1 MWLTRSVSAE
11 GKKMKYGAVLLI
23 AIMLGSVVF
32 AQQQSDEVVR
42 VKSNLVNIDVIVKDK
57 KGKFVADLKAEDF
70 TVVENGVAQKIE
82 FFDAPLLRN
91 ETKGTTAVAPEA
103 TTTGPA
109 GAPRNYVAL
118 VLDSQTTDITNL
130 KQVREGTIKYVR
142 DQINDNDVVA
152 LLSVT
157 NGLQMLQPF
166 TQDKNKLIAAL
177 ENGGVNASATGFE
190 QKDIAG
196 NISSRQEQLASAP
209 SLPPSAI
216 TSPAGGS
223 EAAKAMIAQTVL
235 AQFIK
240 LRTALSLQQSRPVLA
255 ALAAIC
261 EGLRSIPG
269 KKTLVLFSQ
278 GFVTPAVLD
287 WQVQSTIDIANR
299 ANVAIYIID
308 SAGLRAGAPASGS
321 LVPSTP
327 LAGVSG
333 IVNQEQRIRAV
344 GGETVFDN
352 VRQEG
357 QSREYDILYRM
368 SGDTGGR
375 FLKGNND
382 ISLGLERISEEI
394 HARYTIAYRS
404 TNQNFDGTFRKVK
417 IEVRRP
423 DAQVVSRSGYYA
435 IPPEEIVLLS
445 PADKK
450 LMSGFAAAQANPELP
465 VYVGLSQFRSRE
477 GLYTVPLALELPP
490 SAVKFERKGD
500 KRLMQLEVLGVL
512 KAAEKALSR
521 LGGNFDVNLSDSDY
535 QSIVNNNIFYRQ
547 DMLLAPGEYTLDV
560 IVRDKQSGKT
570 AAKRE
575 QFVVPE
581 PDSEFAATPV
591 VLSRYV
597 EQAQL
602 PKLGSDEVP
611 DVFAHGRTQIRP
623 SLGKQFQAT
632 DNLIMFLSV
641 YNPANSPDTGK
652 PLVRVT
658 VRLLKDGQPA
668 TKFFDFVLTEMQP
681 QPVPHLTF
689 AEYIRLTGLTPGNY
703 TATIEIKDMV
713 TRKFVKQEA
722 PFSIVP

>member
-1 MWLTRSVSAE
+1 
-11 GKKMKYGAVLLI
+11 MKYSAVFLI
-23 AIMLGSVVF
+23 AILFGSVVF
-32 AQQQSDEVVR
+32 AQQQQQSDDDVVR

-57 KGKFVADLKAEDF
+57 KGKYVPDLKAEDF

-82 FFDAPLLRN
+82 FFDAPLSRTDARGPN
-91 ETKGTTAVAPEA
+91 AAAPDA
-103 TTTGPA
+103 TTTTTPPSA
-109 GAPRNYVAL
+109 APRNYVAL
-118 VLDSQTTDITNL
+118 VLDSQTTDITNM
-130 KQVREGTIKYVR
+130 KQVREGTVKYVR
-142 DQINDNDVVA
+142 EQFTDNDVVA

-166 TQDKNKLIAAL
+166 TQDKDKLIAAL
-177 ENGGVNASATGFE
+177 ENTDVNATSKNFE
-190 QKDIAG
+190 QRDLAEKINAQREILTAGAPDG
-196 NISSRQEQLASAP
+196 NIQLN
-209 SLPPSAI
+209 
-216 TSPAGGS
+216 SPA
-223 EAAKAMIAQTVL
+223 AAKLMIAQTVL
-235 AQFIK
+235 AQFLK

-269 KKTLVLFSQ
+269 KKTVVLFSQ

-308 SAGLRAGAPASGS
+308 SAGLRACWTASGA
-321 LVPSTP
+321 LVPNNP
-327 LAGVSG
+327 MAGVSG
-333 IVNQEQRIRAV
+333 ITNQEQRIRAV

-357 QSREYDILYRM
+357 KSREYDILYRV

-382 ISLGLERISEEI
+382 IGQGLERINEEI
-394 HARYTIAYRS
+394 QARYTIAYRS
-404 TNQNFDGTFRKVK
+404 TNQDFDGTFRKVK

-450 LMSGFAAAQANPELP
+450 LLSGFAAAQSNPELP

-500 KRLMQLEVLGVL
+500 KQSMQLEVLGVL
-512 KAAEKALSR
+512 KAGDKNLSR
-521 LGGNFDVNLSDSDY
+521 LGGSFDVALNDTDY
-535 QSIVNNNIFYRQ
+535 QSIVNNNIYYRQ
-547 DMLLAPGEYTLDV
+547 DMVLAAGEYTLDV
-560 IVRDKQSGKT
+560 IVRDKLTGKT

-581 PDSEFAATPV
+581 PNTEFAATPT
-591 VLSRYV
+591 VLSRFV

-602 PKLGSDEVP
+602 PRLGSDEP
-611 DVFAHGRTQIRP
+611 ADVFVHGRTQIRP
-623 SLGKQFQAT
+623 SAGKRFQAS
-632 DNLIMFLSV
+632 DNLIMFGSV
-641 YNPANSPDTGK
+641 YNAANSPDTGK
-652 PLVRVT
+652 PMVRVT
-658 VRLLKDGQPA
+658 VRLMKDGQPA
-668 TKFFDFVLTEMQP
+668 TKFFDYVLTDVQP
-681 QPVPHLTF
+681 QPVLHLTF
-689 AEYIRLTGLTPGNY
+689 AEYIKLAGLAPGNY
-703 TATIEIKDMV
+703 TAAIEIKDMV
-713 TRKFVKQEA
+713 TRKSVKQDA
-722 PFSIVP
+722 TFTIVP